1 MPPLSRLFIRAAFVN
16 LLTGFTIGAL
26 ILAHKGLFIHSAL
39 WGWLPAHI
47 ELLLIGWILQL
58 IMGMAFWIAPRF
70 WKRPRRGNETGAKVA
85 LLLINAGVWLVVSQ
99 ALSGGAIWLLHA
111 GRLLEVG
118 AVIAFSLHLWRR
130 IVPRNYQP
138 PHV

>member
-1 MPPLSRLFIRAAFVN
+1 MPPLSRLFIRASFVN
-16 LLTGFTIGAL
+16 LLAGFTIGSL
-26 ILAHKGLFIHSAL
+26 LLTHKGIFIHPAL

-47 ELLLIGWILQL
+47 ELLLIGWIVQL
-58 IMGMAFWIAPRF
+58 IMGVAFWITPRF
-70 WKRPRRGNETGAKVA
+70 WNAPRRGNETGAQVA
-85 LLLINAGVWLVVSQ
+85 LFLINAGVWLVIFQ
-99 ALSGGAIWLLHA
+99 ALLGGENWMLVA

-118 AVIAFSLHLWRR
+118 AVTAFSLHLWQR

>member
-16 LLTGFTIGAL
+16 LLAGATIGAL
-26 ILAHKGLFIHSAL
+26 ILAHKGIFIHPAMWS
-39 WGWLPAHI
+39 WLPAHI
-47 ELLLIGWILQL
+47 ELLLIGWIVQL
-58 IMGMAFWIAPRF
+58 ILGMAFWIAPRF

-85 LLLINAGVWLVVSQ
+85 LLLINAGVWLVVLQ

-130 IVPRNYQP
+130 IVPRSYQT